1 MNMFRPKSFQVLLL
15 IGFCAVLMPLLVT
28 MIAAEVSVSRLVEKG
43 TEAVYRSVAATE
55 GGRILLERIVD
66 LERKARQYQVLK
78 DSQLL
83 VEVVEKHQ
91 EFLQALQHLRD
102 LAAPAQQ
109 QALQTLQVDTD
120 ALVERLQS
128 QDEVVDLDAFAKLNE
143 HAKAIY
149 FKSYE
154 LIVQQVGALQQ
165 HADRM
170 QMVFLWTSMGL
181 VLLTLILVSFFTRLL
196 ARPIKQINLGIT
208 RMGAGDYEHTIRVGG
223 PQDLQF
229 LGERL
234 EWLRQRLSEVER
246 EKARFLAHV
255 SHELKTPLASI
266 REGSE
271 LMVEELAGPLTGQQ
285 REIVHILQK
294 NSLQLQKLIENLLG
308 FSRTQARI
316 EGETSVDVLTLVEDV
331 LEDQRAAVLKKEL
344 KLRTSLSPLALKGD
358 RDRLRAVVD
367 NLLSN
372 AVKYTPAG
380 GLVELSIGREQDMAL
395 IEVGDSGPGI
405 DPDEKDKIF
414 QPFYQGRA
422 PCLGHVQGTG
432 IGLSIVR
439 EYVAALMGEVEVTQS
454 TSGGALF
461 RVRLPLAMEKR
472 S

>member
-1 MNMFRPKSFQVLLL
+1 VKMFRPKSFQVLIL
-15 IGFCAVLMPLLVT
+15 IGFGAVLMPLLVT
-28 MIAAEVSVSRLVEKG
+28 MIAAEVSVSRLVDKG

-78 DSQLL
+78 DTQLL
-83 VEVVEKHQ
+83 VEVVEKHHD
-91 EFLQALQHLRD
+91 FLQSLNHLQD
-102 LAAPAQQ
+102 LADPAQQ
-109 QALQTLQVDTD
+109 QSLQTLLVETD
-120 ALVERLQS
+120 ALVNHLQ
-128 QDEVVDLDAFAKLNE
+128 QQAAMVDLDAFAELNE
-143 HAKAIY
+143 RAKSIY

-154 LIVQQVGALQQ
+154 MIVQQVDSMQQ
-165 HADRM
+165 HADRS
-170 QMVFLWTSMGL
+170 QMVLLWTSAGL
-181 VLLTLILVSFFTRLL
+181 IILTLLLVSFFTRLL

-208 RMGAGDYEHTIRVGG
+208 RMGAGDYDNFIAVGG

-234 EWLRQRLSEVER
+234 DWLRQRLNEVER
-246 EKARFLAHV
+246 EKAHFLAHV

-271 LMVEELAGPLTGQQ
+271 LMMEELAGPLNGQQ

-308 FSRTQARI
+308 FSRNQARVDSQA
-316 EGETSVDVLTLVEDV
+316 EVDVLTLVEDV

-344 KLRTSLSPLALKGD
+344 KLRTSLSPLCLKGD
-358 RDRLRAVVD
+358 RDRLRAVMD

-380 GLVELSIGREQDMAL
+380 GMVELSIGRDQDMAL
-395 IEVGDSGPGI
+395 IEVSDSGPGI
-405 DPDEKDKIF
+405 DLDEKDKIF

-439 EYVAALMGEVEVTQS
+439 EYVAALMGEVEVDRS
-454 TSGGALF
+454 SSGGALF
-461 RVRLPLAMEKR
+461 RVRLPLALEKR